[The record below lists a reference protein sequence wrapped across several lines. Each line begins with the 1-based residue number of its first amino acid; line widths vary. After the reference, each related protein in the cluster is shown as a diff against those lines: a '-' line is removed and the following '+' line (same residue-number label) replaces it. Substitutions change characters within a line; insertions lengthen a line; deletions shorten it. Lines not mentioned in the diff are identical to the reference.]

1 MNVKIGSQVGNWKV
15 ISEKY
20 KKDDIY
26 WNDCECICGKVIP
39 VRTWHL
45 NNSKSKSCGC
55 TNIKGRFL
63 SKCVG
68 DLSSSYISTIKYKR
82 TSKGM
87 IFSEEVTMEY
97 LWELFQKQEGACAIS
112 GIPIFL
118 NPRWSA
124 QNQGTKTD
132 IIQTASLDRIDSY
145 KSYEI
150 GNVQWV
156 HKDINMMKGSINQ
169 NDFIMFCKK
178 VAEHNIGN
186 DYDVDFEGPLKYY
199 KINRKD
205 DSRSTN

>member
-20 KKDDIY
+20 KKDNIY
-26 WNDCECICGKVIP
+26 WNNCECICGKVSP

-45 NNSKSKSCGC
+45 NNSKTKGCGC
-55 TNIKGRFL
+55 TNVKGRFL

-68 DLSSSYISTIKYKR
+68 DLSSSYF
-82 TSKGM
+82 TSFKGSRIRKGI
-87 IFSEEVTMEY
+87 IFSDNVTMDY
-97 LWELFQKQEGACAIS
+97 LWELFQKQEGICAIS

-118 NPRWSA
+118 NPRWSE
-124 QNQGTKTD
+124 QNKGRKTKVT
-132 IIQTASLDRIDSY
+132 QTASLDRIDSY
-145 KSYEI
+145 KGYDI
-150 GNVQWV
+150 DNVQWV

-178 VAEHNIGN
+178 VAEHNINN

-199 KINRKD
+199 KIDRKD
-205 DSRSTN
+205 ESKIIN